1 MSVRL
6 EDKYKKE
13 VAPALHK
20 EFGLSNVHQIPR
32 VEKVVINVGAG
43 RATSDAKLLEVATNT
58 LRKITGQQP
67 VQTKAKSSIASFKLR
82 EGQAI
87 GLKVTLRSV
96 RMYEFLDRLISIV
109 LPRSR
114 DFRGL
119 SLRAFDPMGN
129 YSIGLNDQSIFP
141 ELPYEDTAYTHGLQI
156 NIVTTTRDK
165 DQSRR
170 LLQLLGMPLER
181 AVSTKPT
188 PSDKGPKVALGA
200 GAKTGGQNG

>member
-1 MSVRL
+1 MSARL

-13 VAPALHK
+13 VAPALK
-20 EFGLSNVHQIPR
+20 NEFGFSNVHQIPR
-32 VEKVVINVGAG
+32 VEKIVINVGAG
-43 RATSDAKLLEVATNT
+43 RATSEARLLEVATNT

-129 YSIGLNDQSIFP
+129 YSIGLSDQSIFP
-141 ELPYEDTAYTHGLQI
+141 ELPYEDTAFTHGLQI
-156 NIVTTTRDK
+156 NIVTSTRDK
-165 DQSRR
+165 AQSRR
-170 LLQLLGMPLER
+170 LLELLGMPLER
-181 AVSTKPT
+181 RTSPKPAPSEKEPTVAV
-188 PSDKGPKVALGA
+188 AA
-200 GAKTGGQNG
+200 GAKSGGKNG